1 MGSDAN
7 SSGFFKRAGQWLV
20 YALFRCV
27 EAVVNMLPLVA
38 VWWLG
43 RAVGTLAYFVGGKY
57 RRLALDNLRIAF
69 GREKSAAER
78 RSIARAHFKS
88 LFANILCGFKLPLM
102 SEAEVASR
110 VTAENMHHLKEAFD
124 AGRPLLHPIMH
135 ASCWE
140 VMTQVPSIFIQG
152 HHPASIYQP
161 LRNPFLNALVLR
173 RREKLGYKLFD
184 RQEGFTGPIRHV
196 RDMGMLGILVDQH
209 AGYHGLWCPFFD
221 RLAST
226 TNIVALSAMRANAL
240 ILPMMV
246 YDDGPARWRFVCDG
260 PLHNPETKPTIEGVT
275 VAINHALERLIRRQP
290 ESWFWVHNRWKL
302 PKPYF
307 LLTNSSYRRGS
318 AFSAD
323 YDMDRLQPFEI
334 LIRSPNWLGDAC
346 MAFPMVRAIKRGRP
360 DAKITVL
367 GPDKLEELW
376 LSMPEVSRYIAKPAK
391 EGWFAVAR
399 RIKATGVHFDAAV
412 LCTNSTRSTLEIWL
426 AGIPRRVGFKGSF
439 RVKLLDQVIPEP
451 DTDGEKQHHAHR
463 YLHIAKCIGADID
476 QPGLLDA
483 GEPSISTDG
492 TIRVGVCAGAEYGPA
507 KRWPLERFAEVV
519 NQISAKHAQF
529 HWQLFG
535 APGEKEMGEKL
546 SAMLQAPHENL
557 VGKTRLSELIAKLRE
572 CQLLLTNDTGTMHL
586 AAALGIP
593 TVSIFGSTCP
603 IETGPLGD
611 RHTVIQHKVSCSP
624 CFERECPFG
633 HYDCMTKVTPEE
645 VAAAVL
651 KAAGVPG
658 AAGADSAIETS

>member
-43 RAVGTLAYFVGGKY
+43 RALGTLGYFLGGKY
-57 RRLALDNLRIAF
+57 RRLALHNLRIAF
-69 GREKSAAER
+69 GREKSAAELR
-78 RSIARAHFKS
+78 GIAREHFKS
-88 LFANILCGFKLPLM
+88 LFANILCGFKIPLM
-102 SEAEVASR
+102 SEAAVARR

-124 AGRPLLHPIMH
+124 ASRPLLHPIMH

-152 HHPASIYQP
+152 HHPASIYQS
-161 LRNPFLNALVLR
+161 LRNPYLNALVLR
-173 RREKLGYKLFD
+173 RRQKLGYKLFD
-184 RQEGFTGPIRHV
+184 RQEGFTAPIRHV

-260 PLHNPETKPTIEGVT
+260 PLHNPETKPTIEGTT
-275 VAINHALERLIRRQP
+275 VAINQALERLIRRQP
-290 ESWFWVHNRWKL
+290 ASWFWVHNRWKL
-302 PKPYF
+302 PNPYF
-307 LLTNSSYRRGS
+307 LLTNSSYRRGWS
-318 AFSAD
+318 FSAG
-323 YDMDRLQPFEI
+323 YDMDGLQPFEI

-439 RVKLLDQVIPEP
+439 RVKLLNQVIPEP
-451 DTDGEKQHHAHR
+451 KTGGEKQHHAHR
-463 YLHIAKCIGADID
+463 YLHIAKCIGADIE

-483 GEPSISTDG
+483 GVPPVSTDG

-529 HWQLFG
+529 RWQLFG

-546 SAMLQAPHENL
+546 SAMLQATHDNL

-611 RHTVIQHKVSCSP
+611 RHTVIQHKVPCSP

-651 KAAGVPG
+651 KAAGVATG
-658 AAGADSAIETS
+658 G

>member
-27 EAVVNMLPLVA
+27 EAVVNLLPLVA

-43 RAVGTLAYFVGGKY
+43 RALGTLAYFLGGKY
-57 RRLALDNLRIAF
+57 RRLALHNLRIAF
-69 GREKSAAER
+69 GREKSAAELR
-78 RSIARAHFKS
+78 GIAREHFKS
-88 LFANILCGFKLPLM
+88 LFANILCGFKIPLM
-102 SEAEVASR
+102 SEAAVAKR
-110 VTAENMHHLKEAFD
+110 VTPENMHHLKEAFD

-161 LRNPFLNALVLR
+161 LRNPYLNALVLR

-184 RQEGFTGPIRHV
+184 RQEGFTAPIRHV

-260 PLHNPETKPTIEGVT
+260 PLHNPETKPTIEGTT
-275 VAINHALERLIRRQP
+275 VAINQALERLIRRQP
-290 ESWFWVHNRWKL
+290 SSWFWVHNRWKL
-302 PKPYF
+302 PNPYF

-318 AFSAD
+318 AFSAG
-323 YDMDRLQPFEI
+323 YDMDCLQPFEI

-439 RVKLLDQVIPEP
+439 RVKLLNQVIPEP
-451 DTDGEKQHHAHR
+451 KTGGEKQHHAHR
-463 YLHIAKCIGADID
+463 YLHIAKCIGADIN

-483 GEPSISTDG
+483 GEPPVSTDG

-507 KRWPLERFAEVV
+507 KRWPLERFVAVV

-529 HWQLFG
+529 RWQLFG

-546 SAMLQAPHENL
+546 SAMLQAPHDNL

-611 RHTVIQHKVSCSP
+611 RHTVIQHKIPCSP

-651 KAAGVPG
+651 NAAGV
-658 AAGADSAIETS
+658 TSQISS

>member
-1 MGSDAN
+1 MGSATE
-7 SSGFFKRAGQWLV
+7 SASFTKRTGQWLI

-27 EAVVNMLPLVA
+27 EGVLKLLPLIVI
-38 VWWLG
+38 WWLG
-43 RAVGTLAYFVGGKY
+43 RILGTIAYYIGIPY

-78 RSIARAHFKS
+78 RAIAREHFKS
-88 LFANILCGFKLPLM
+88 LFANLLCGFKLPLM

-110 VTAENMHHLKEAFD
+110 VKAENMHHLKEAFD
-124 AGRPLLHPIMH
+124 AGKPLLHPIMH

-140 VMTQVPSIFIQG
+140 VMTQVPSIFVQG

-161 LRNPFLNALVLR
+161 LRNPYLNALVLR

-184 RQEGFTGPIRHV
+184 RQEGFNGPISHV
-196 RDMGMLGILVDQH
+196 REMGMLGILVDQH

-226 TNIVALSAMRANAL
+226 TNIVALCAMRSKAQ

-260 PLHNPETKPTIEGVT
+260 PLQNPEAKPTIDGIT
-275 VAINHALERLIRRQP
+275 VAINHALERLIRQQP
-290 ESWFWVHNRWKL
+290 ATWFWVHNRWKL
-302 PKPYF
+302 PDPYF
-307 LLTNSSYRRGS
+307 LLSNYRRG
-318 AFSAD
+318 ALMPTGEALEH
-323 YDMDRLQPFEI
+323 LQPFEM

-360 DAKITVL
+360 DLKITVL

-439 RVKLLDQVIPEP
+439 RVKLLNQVIDEP
-451 DTDGEKQHHAHR
+451 ATGGAKQHHAHR
-463 YLHIAKCIGADID
+463 YLHLAKGIGADIE
-476 QPGLLDA
+476 QPGLWDA
-483 GEPSISTDG
+483 GSAPISTDG

-519 NQISAKHAQF
+519 NQISARHAQF
-529 HWQLFG
+529 RWQLFG
-535 APGEKEMGEKL
+535 APGEKDMGEKL

-557 VGKTRLSELIAKLRE
+557 VGKTRLTELIAKLRQ

-603 IETGPLGD
+603 VETGPLGEL
-611 RHTVIQHKVSCSP
+611 HTVIQHKVPCSP

-633 HYDCMTKVTPEE
+633 HYDCMTKVTPTE

-651 KAAGVPG
+651 KTAGIG
-658 AAGADSAIETS
+658 N

>member
-1 MGSDAN
+1 MADAPE
-7 SSGFFKRAGQWLV
+7 STRFQKRAGQWLV

-27 EAVVNMLPLVA
+27 EGVIKCIPLIA

-43 RAVGTLAYFVGGKY
+43 RMLGTLAYFVAGKY
-57 RRLALDNLRIAF
+57 RKLALHNLRIAF
-69 GREKSAAER
+69 GREKSDAER
-78 RSIARAHFKS
+78 RRIAREHFKS
-88 LFANILCGFKLPLM
+88 LFANLLCGFKLPLM
-102 SEAEVASR
+102 DEADVAKR

-140 VMTQVPSIFIQG
+140 IMTQVPSLYVFG
-152 HHPASIYQP
+152 HKPASIYQP
-161 LRNPFLNALVLR
+161 LRNPYLNALVLR

-184 RQEGFTGPIRHV
+184 RQDGFNAPISYV

-209 AGYHGLWCPFFD
+209 AGYHGQWSPFFD

-226 TNIVALSAMRANAL
+226 TNIVALCALRTNAV

-246 YDDGPARWRFVCDG
+246 YDDGPARWRYVCDG
-260 PLHNPETKPTIEGVT
+260 PLRTTESKPTISGITADINRT
-275 VAINHALERLIRRQP
+275 VERLIRQQP
-290 ESWFWVHNRWKL
+290 ESWFWVHERWKT
-302 PKPYF
+302 PNPNF
-307 LLTNSSYRRGS
+307 LFPGYKRGVVFPS
-318 AFSAD
+318 D
-323 YDMDRLQPFEI
+323 YDQSRLQPFEL

-360 DAKITVL
+360 DIKITVL

-376 LSMPEVSRYIAKPAK
+376 LSMPEVSRYIGKPAK
-391 EGWFAVAR
+391 EGLFAVAK
-399 RIKATGVHFDAAV
+399 RIMASGVHFDAAL

-426 AGIPRRVGFKGSF
+426 AGIPHRIGYKGSF
-439 RVKLLDQVIPEP
+439 RSKLLTHLVREP
-451 DTDGEKQHHAHR
+451 KAGFPNKHHAHLYMFLAR
-463 YLHIAKCIGADID
+463 RIGADVD
-476 QPGLLDA
+476 QPGLWDA
-483 GEPSISTDG
+483 GSPPVSTDG

-519 NQISAKHAQF
+519 NQISAQHAQF
-529 HWQLFG
+529 RWQLFG
-535 APGEKEMGEKL
+535 APGEKDMGEKL
-546 SAMLQAPHENL
+546 SAMLKAPHENL
-557 VGKTRLSELIAKLRE
+557 VGKTRLSELIAKLRQ

-603 IETGPLGD
+603 IETGPLGE
-611 RHTVIQHKVSCSP
+611 RHTVIQHKVPCSP

-633 HYDCMTKVTPEE
+633 HYECMTRVAAGE

-651 KAAGVPG
+651 KTAGINQAA
-658 AAGADSAIETS
+658 

>member
-1 MGSDAN
+1 MGSAAE
-7 SSGFFKRAGQWLV
+7 SPRFSKRAGQWLV

-27 EAVVNMLPLVA
+27 EGVIKLLPIVA
-38 VWWLG
+38 IWWIG
-43 RAVGTLAYFVGGKY
+43 RALGTLAYFVAGKY
-57 RRLALDNLRIAF
+57 RKLALHNLRIAF
-69 GREKSAAER
+69 GSEKSDPER
-78 RSIARAHFKS
+78 QRIARAHFKS

-102 SEAEVASR
+102 SEAEVAKR
-110 VTAENMHHLKEAFD
+110 VKAENMHHLKEAFD
-124 AGRPLLHPIMH
+124 AGRPLMHPIMH

-140 VMTQVPSIFIQG
+140 IMTQVPSLYVFG
-152 HHPASIYQP
+152 HKPASIYQP
-161 LRNPFLNALVLR
+161 LRNPYLNALVLR

-184 RQEGFTGPIRHV
+184 RQEGFNEPMRYV

-209 AGYHGLWCPFFD
+209 AGYQGQWSPFFD

-226 TNIVALSAMRANAL
+226 TNIVALCALRTNAV
-240 ILPMMV
+240 ILPLMV

-260 PLHNPETKPTIEGVT
+260 PLATSEAKPGISGIT
-275 VAINHALERLIRRQP
+275 ADINRTLERLIREQP
-290 ESWFWVHNRWKL
+290 ESWFWVHERWKT
-302 PKPYF
+302 PIPNF
-307 LLTNSSYRRGS
+307 LFPGYKRGVVFP
-318 AFSAD
+318 AG
-323 YDMDRLQPFEI
+323 YDQGRLQSFEL

-360 DAKITVL
+360 DIKITIL

-376 LSMPEVSRYIAKPAK
+376 LSMPEVSRYIGKPAK
-391 EGWFAVAR
+391 EGAFAVAR
-399 RIKATGVHFDAAV
+399 RIKATGVQFDAAL

-426 AGIPRRVGFKGSF
+426 ARIPHRIGYRGSF
-439 RVKLLDQVIPEP
+439 RARLLTHVIRPKIR
-451 DTDGEKQHHAHR
+451 GSLSKNSKHHATLYMHLAQR
-463 YLHIAKCIGADID
+463 IGADVD
-476 QPGLLDA
+476 QPGLWDA
-483 GEPSISTDG
+483 GTPPVSTNG

-519 NQISAKHAQF
+519 NQISARHPQF
-529 HWQLFG
+529 RWQLFG

-546 SAMLQAPHENL
+546 SAMLNAPHENL

-603 IETGPLGD
+603 IETGPLGE
-611 RHTVIQHKVSCSP
+611 RHTIIQHKVPCSP

-633 HYDCMTKVTPEE
+633 HYECMTKITPEE

-651 KAAGVPG
+651 KSAGVG
-658 AAGADSAIETS
+658 D

>member
-1 MGSDAN
+1 MGSATE
-7 SSGFFKRAGQWLV
+7 SASFLTRTGQWLV

-27 EAVVNMLPLVA
+27 EAVLWLLPLIVIWHA
-38 VWWLG
+38 G
-43 RAVGTLAYFVGGKY
+43 RMLGTLAYFVAGKY
-57 RRLALDNLRIAF
+57 RKLALHNLRIAF
-69 GREKSAAER
+69 GREKSESER
-78 RSIARAHFKS
+78 RNIAREHFKS

-102 SEAEVASR
+102 NEADLCKHVRSEGIERAQA
-110 VTAENMHHLKEAFD
+110 AYDDGK
-124 AGRPLLHPIMH
+124 RPILNLVLH

-140 VMTQVPSIFIQG
+140 ILTQVPSMYVRG
-152 HHPASIYQP
+152 HKAGAIYQS
-161 LRNPFLNALVLR
+161 LRNPWLNALVLR
-173 RREKLGYKLFD
+173 RREKLGYALFD
-184 RQEGFTGPIRHV
+184 RQSGFNAPMKFMRADGQIGV
-196 RDMGMLGILVDQH
+196 LVDQH
-209 AGYHGLWCPFFD
+209 AGDHGVWSPFFD

-226 TNIVALSAMRANAL
+226 TTIAALMAMRTDAVV
-240 ILPMMV
+240 LPMMV
-246 YDDGPARWRFVCDG
+246 YDDGPARWRLVCA
-260 PLHNPETKPTIEGVT
+260 PAVKSAEAEPTAEGLT
-275 VAINHALERLIRRQP
+275 VAINTAVEGLIREQLAC
-290 ESWFWVHNRWKL
+290 WFWVHNRWKL
-302 PKPYF
+302 PKPHF
-307 LLTNSSYRRGS
+307 LLPNYRRGV
-318 AFSAD
+318 AYPVG
-323 YDMDRLQPFEI
+323 YDMNRLQPFEL

-360 DAKITVL
+360 DMKITVL

-376 LSMPEVSRYIAKPAK
+376 MSMPEVSRYIGKPAK
-391 EGWFAVAR
+391 EGLFAVAK

-426 AGIPRRVGFKGSF
+426 AGIPRRVGFKGSL
-439 RVKLLDQVIPEP
+439 RAKLLNQIIKEP
-451 DTDGEKQHHAHR
+451 ANDGTKEHHAHR
-463 YLHIAKCIGADID
+463 YLRLAAGIGADIKQD
-476 QPGLLDA
+476 GLWDA
-483 GEPSISTDG
+483 GSAPASSDG

-519 NQISAKHAQF
+519 NQVSAQHAQF

-557 VGKTRLSELIAKLRE
+557 VGKTRLTELIAKLRQ

-611 RHTVIQHKVSCSP
+611 RHIVIQHKVPCSP

-633 HYDCMTKVTPEE
+633 HYDCMTNVSPAE

-651 KAAGVPG
+651 KTAGV
-658 AAGADSAIETS
+658 SN

>member
-1 MGSDAN
+1 MGSATE
-7 SSGFFKRAGQWLV
+7 SASFTKRTGQWLI

-27 EAVVNMLPLVA
+27 EGVLRLLPLV
-38 VWWLG
+38 VIWWLG
-43 RAVGTLAYFVGGKY
+43 RGLGLIAYGIGIPY
-57 RRLALDNLRIAF
+57 RRLALNNLRIAF

-78 RSIARAHFKS
+78 RAIAREHFKS
-88 LFANILCGFKLPLM
+88 LFANLLCGFKLPLM

-110 VTAENMHHLKEAFD
+110 VKAENMHHLKEAFD
-124 AGRPLLHPIMH
+124 AGQPLLHPIMH

-140 VMTQVPSIFIQG
+140 VMTQVPTIFVQG
-152 HHPASIYQP
+152 HKPASIYQP
-161 LRNPFLNALVLR
+161 LRNPYLNALVLR

-184 RQEGFTGPIRHV
+184 RREGFNGPIRHV
-196 RDMGMLGILVDQH
+196 REMGMLGILVDQH
-209 AGYHGLWCPFFD
+209 AGDHGLWCPFFD

-226 TNIVALSAMRANAL
+226 TNIVALCAMRSKAR

-260 PLHNPETKPTIEGVT
+260 PLQNPEDKPTIEGVT
-275 VAINHALERLIRRQP
+275 IAINHALERLIRQQP
-290 ESWFWVHNRWKL
+290 ATWFWVHNRWKL
-302 PKPYF
+302 PKPHF
-307 LLTNSSYRRGS
+307 LLSNYRRGTLMPTGE
-318 AFSAD
+318 ALE
-323 YDMDRLQPFEI
+323 RLQPFEM

-360 DAKITVL
+360 DLKITVL

-439 RVKLLDQVIPEP
+439 RVKLLNQVIAEP
-451 DTDGEKQHHAHR
+451 ATTGAKQHHAHR
-463 YLHIAKCIGADID
+463 YLHLAQGIGADITQD
-476 QPGLLDA
+476 GLWDA
-483 GEPSISTDG
+483 GSAPVSTDG
-492 TIRVGVCAGAEYGPA
+492 MIRVGVCAGAEYGPA

-529 HWQLFG
+529 RWQLFG
-535 APGEKEMGEKL
+535 APGEKDMGEKL

-557 VGKTRLSELIAKLRE
+557 VGKTRLTELIAKLRQ

-611 RHTVIQHKVSCSP
+611 RHTVIQHKVPCSP
-624 CFERECPFG
+624 CFERECPLG
-633 HYDCMTKVTPEE
+633 HYDCMTKVTPAE

-651 KAAGVPG
+651 QATGVTDANLP
-658 AAGADSAIETS
+658 

>member
-1 MGSDAN
+1 MGSAKE
-7 SSGFFKRAGQWLV
+7 SASFLTRTGQWLV

-27 EAVVNMLPLVA
+27 EGVLILLPLIVIWHA
-38 VWWLG
+38 G
-43 RAVGTLAYFVGGKY
+43 RVLGTLAYFLAGKY
-57 RRLALDNLRIAF
+57 RKLALHNLRISF
-69 GREKSAAER
+69 GREKSEAER
-78 RSIARAHFKS
+78 RGIAREHFKS

-102 SEAEVASR
+102 NEVDLCKHVWSEGIERAQA
-110 VTAENMHHLKEAFD
+110 AYDDGK
-124 AGRPLLHPIMH
+124 RPILNLVLH

-140 VMTQVPSIFIQG
+140 ILTQVPSIYVRG
-152 HHPASIYQP
+152 HKAGAIYQS
-161 LRNPFLNALVLR
+161 LRNPWLNALVLR
-173 RREKLGYKLFD
+173 RREKLGYALFD
-184 RQEGFTGPIRHV
+184 RQSGFNAPMKFMRAAGQIGV
-196 RDMGMLGILVDQH
+196 LVDQH
-209 AGYHGLWCPFFD
+209 AGDHGVWSPLFD
-221 RLAST
+221 RLSST
-226 TNIVALSAMRANAL
+226 TTIAALMAMRTDAVV
-240 ILPMMV
+240 LPMMV
-246 YDDGPARWRFVCDG
+246 YDDGPARWRLVCA
-260 PLHNPETKPTIEGVT
+260 PAVKSAEAEPTAEGLT
-275 VAINHALERLIRRQP
+275 VAINVAVEGLIREQP
-290 ESWFWVHNRWKL
+290 ACWFWVHNRWKL
-302 PKPYF
+302 PKPHF
-307 LLTNSSYRRGS
+307 LLPNYRRGV
-318 AFSAD
+318 AYPVG
-323 YDMDRLQPFEI
+323 YDMNRLQSFEL

-360 DAKITVL
+360 DMKITVL

-376 LSMPEVSRYIAKPAK
+376 MSMPEVSRYIGKPAK
-391 EGWFAVAR
+391 EGLFAVAK

-439 RVKLLDQVIPEP
+439 RRKLLNQIVAEP
-451 DTDGEKQHHAHR
+451 VAKGETRHHAHR
-463 YLHIAKCIGADID
+463 YLHIAKSIGADID
-476 QPGLLDA
+476 QPGLWDA
-483 GEPSISTDG
+483 GSAPVSSDG

-519 NQISAKHAQF
+519 NQVSAQHAQF
-529 HWQLFG
+529 RWQLFG

-546 SAMLQAPHENL
+546 SAMLKAPHENF

-611 RHTVIQHKVSCSP
+611 RHIVIQHKVPCSP

-633 HYDCMTKVTPEE
+633 HYDCMTKVSPAE

-651 KAAGVPG
+651 KTAGV
-658 AAGADSAIETS
+658 SI

>member
-1 MGSDAN
+1 MGSAKDSA
-7 SSGFFKRAGQWLV
+7 SILTRTGQWMV

-27 EAVVNMLPLVA
+27 EGVLWLLPLIVIWHA
-38 VWWLG
+38 GRMLG
-43 RAVGTLAYFVGGKY
+43 TAAYFLAGNY
-57 RRLALDNLRIAF
+57 RKLALNNLCIAF
-69 GREKSAAER
+69 GREKSESER
-78 RSIARAHFKS
+78 RRIAREHFAS
-88 LFANILCGFKLPLM
+88 LFANMLCGFKLPLM
-102 SEAEVASR
+102 READVAQR
-110 VTAENMHHLKEAFD
+110 VKVEGMHHLKEAFD

-140 VMTQVPSIFIQG
+140 IMTQVPALYVFG
-152 HHPASIYQP
+152 HKPASIYQS
-161 LRNPFLNALVLR
+161 LRNPYLNVLVLR

-184 RQEGFTGPIRHV
+184 RQEGFNAPISHV

-226 TNIVALSAMRANAL
+226 TNIVALCALRTNAV

-260 PLHNPETKPTIEGVT
+260 PLITSETKPTISGVT
-275 VAINHALERLIRRQP
+275 ADINRTVERLIRQQP
-290 ESWFWVHNRWKL
+290 ESWFWVHERWKT
-302 PKPYF
+302 PNPNF
-307 LLTNSSYRRGS
+307 LLPGYRRGV
-318 AFSAD
+318 AFPAG
-323 YDMDRLQPFEI
+323 YDQDHLQPFEL

-360 DAKITVL
+360 DMKITVF

-376 LSMPEVSRYIAKPAK
+376 LSMPEVSRYIAKPVK
-391 EGWFAVAR
+391 EGLFAVAK
-399 RIKATGVHFDAAV
+399 RIKATGVHFDAAL

-426 AGIPRRVGFKGSF
+426 AGIPHRIGFKGSF
-439 RVKLLDQVIPEP
+439 RARLLTHLVREP
-451 DTDGEKQHHAHR
+451 RAGFPSKHHAHLYMFLAR
-463 YLHIAKCIGADID
+463 RIGADVE
-476 QPGLLDA
+476 QAGLWDA
-483 GEPSISTDG
+483 GSPPGSTDG
-492 TIRVGVCAGAEYGPA
+492 TIRVGICAGAEYGPA

-519 NQISAKHAQF
+519 NQISAQHAQF
-529 HWQLFG
+529 RWQLFG
-535 APGEKEMGEKL
+535 APGEKDMGEKL
-546 SAMLQAPHENL
+546 SVMLQAPHENF

-603 IETGPLGD
+603 IETGPLGN
-611 RHTVIQHKVSCSP
+611 RHIVIQHKVPCSP

-633 HYDCMTKVTPEE
+633 HYDCMTKIPPAE
-645 VAAAVL
+645 VVAAVL
-651 KAAGVPG
+651 KTAGLGV
-658 AAGADSAIETS
+658 

>member
-1 MGSDAN
+1 MGGPQDSV
-7 SSGFFKRAGQWLV
+7 SFFKRTGRWLV
-20 YALFRCV
+20 YALFRSV
-27 EAVVNMLPLVA
+27 EGLLWLLPLIVIWYA
-38 VWWLG
+38 G
-43 RAVGTLAYFVGGKY
+43 RLLGTLGYYLAGKY
-57 RRLALDNLRIAF
+57 RKLALHNLRIAF
-69 GREKSAAER
+69 GREKSEFEC
-78 RSIARAHFKS
+78 RSIAREHFAS
-88 LFANILCGFKLPLM
+88 LFANMLCGFKLPLM
-102 SEAEVASR
+102 KEADVAKR
-110 VTAENMHHLKEAFD
+110 VRAEGMHHLKEAFD
-124 AGRPLLHPIMH
+124 ASKPLLHPIMH

-140 VMTQVPSIFIQG
+140 IMTQVPSLYVFG
-152 HHPASIYQP
+152 HKPASIYQP
-161 LRNPFLNALVLR
+161 LRNPYLNALVLR

-184 RQEGFTGPIRHV
+184 RREGFTAPIRYV

-209 AGYHGLWCPFFD
+209 AGDHGVWMPLFD

-226 TNIVALSAMRANAL
+226 TNIVALCAMRTDAV

-246 YDDGPARWRFVCDG
+246 YDDGPARWRYVCDG
-260 PLHNPETKPTIEGVT
+260 PLTTGDAKPTIDGIT
-275 VAINHALERLIRRQP
+275 LAINRTVERLIRVQP
-290 ESWFWVHNRWKL
+290 ASWFWVHNRWKT
-302 PKPYF
+302 PKPNF
-307 LLTNSSYRRGS
+307 LLANYRRGVLMPEG
-318 AFSAD
+318 D
-323 YDMDRLQPFEI
+323 DLNRLQPFEV

-360 DAKITVL
+360 DLKITVI

-376 LSMPEVSRYIAKPAK
+376 LSMPEVSRYIGKPAK

-399 RIKATGVHFDAAV
+399 RIKATGIHFDAAV

-439 RVKLLDQVIPEP
+439 RVKLLNQVIAEP
-451 DTDGEKQHHAHR
+451 STGEAKQHHAHR
-463 YLHIAKCIGADID
+463 YMHIAQSIGADVA
-476 QPGLLDA
+476 QGGLWDA
-483 GEPSISTDG
+483 GSPPVSADG

-519 NQISAKHAQF
+519 NQISAQHAQF
-529 HWQLFG
+529 RWQLFG

-546 SAMLQAPHENL
+546 SAMLKAPHENL
-557 VGKTRLSELIAKLRE
+557 VGKTRLTELIAKLRE

-611 RHTVIQHKVSCSP
+611 RHIVIQHKVPCSP
-624 CFERECPFG
+624 CFDRECRFG
-633 HYDCMTKVTPEE
+633 HYDCMTKVTPTE

-651 KAAGVPG
+651 KTAGV
-658 AAGADSAIETS
+658 SN

>member
-1 MGSDAN
+1 MNGCTCNGMGHRQRMGSDAE
-7 SSGFFKRAGQWLV
+7 SSRFLKRAGQWLV

-27 EAVVNMLPLVA
+27 EAVLKLLPLIA

-43 RAVGTLAYFVGGKY
+43 RALGTVAYFVGGKY
-57 RRLALDNLRIAF
+57 RRLARHNLRIAF
-69 GREKSAAER
+69 GREKTAAER
-78 RSIARAHFKS
+78 RVIAREHFRS
-88 LFANILCGFKLPLM
+88 LFANLLCGFKLPLM
-102 SEAEVASR
+102 SEAEVAKR

-140 VMTQVPSIFIQG
+140 VMTQIPSIFIQG

-161 LRNPFLNALVLR
+161 LRNPYLNALLLR

-184 RQEGFTGPIRHV
+184 RQDGFTGPISYV
-196 RDMGMLGILVDQH
+196 RDMGMLGILIDQH
-209 AGYHGLWCPFFD
+209 AGDHGVWCPFFD

-226 TNIVALSAMRANAL
+226 TNIVALCAIRAKAV

-260 PLHNPETKPTIEGVT
+260 PLQTGEPKPTIDGIT
-275 VAINHALERLIRRQP
+275 VAINRVTERLIRQQP
-290 ESWFWVHNRWKL
+290 ASWFWVHNRWKT
-302 PKPYF
+302 PKPQF
-307 LLTNSSYRRGS
+307 LLSHYKRGILMPEDD
-318 AFSAD
+318 ALN
-323 YDMDRLQPFEI
+323 RLQPFEI

-399 RIKATGVHFDAAV
+399 RIKATGVPFDAAV
-412 LCTNSTRSTLEIWL
+412 LCTNSTRSTIEIWL
-426 AGIPRRVGFKGSF
+426 ACIPRRVGYKGSF
-439 RVKLLDQVIPEP
+439 RRKLLNQIVKEP
-451 DTDGEKQHHAHR
+451 GAGSEKQHHAHR

-476 QPGLLDA
+476 QPGLWDA
-483 GEPSISTDG
+483 GSAPVPTDG

-519 NQISAKHAQF
+519 NQISAQQAEF
-529 HWQLFG
+529 RWQLFG
-535 APGEKEMGEKL
+535 APGEKEMGERL
-546 SAMLQAPHENL
+546 SGMLNAPHENL

-611 RHTVIQHKVSCSP
+611 RHTVIQHKVPCSP

-651 KAAGVPG
+651 KTAG
-658 AAGADSAIETS
+658 I

>member
-1 MGSDAN
+1 MGRAN
-7 SSGFFKRAGQWLV
+7 ESASFLTRTGQWLV

-27 EAVVNMLPLVA
+27 EGVLWLLPLVLIWHVGRMLGA
-38 VWWLG
+38 V
-43 RAVGTLAYFVGGKY
+43 AYYLAGKY
-57 RRLALDNLRIAF
+57 RRLALHNLRIAL
-69 GREKSAAER
+69 GREKSATEL
-78 RSIARAHFKS
+78 RSIAREHFAS

-102 SEAEVASR
+102 PEAAVAKR
-110 VTAENMHHLKEAFD
+110 VRAENMHHLQEAFD

-140 VMTQVPSIFIQG
+140 IMTQVPSLYVFG
-152 HHPASIYQP
+152 HKPASIYQP
-161 LRNPFLNALVLR
+161 LRNPYLNALVLR

-184 RQEGFTGPIRHV
+184 RQEGFTAPIRYV

-209 AGYHGLWCPFFD
+209 AGDHGLWCPFFD

-226 TNIVALSAMRANAL
+226 TNIVALCAIRTNAV

-246 YDDGPARWRFVCDG
+246 YDDGPARWRYVCDG
-260 PLHNPETKPTIEGVT
+260 PLTTTEAKPTIDGIT
-275 VAINHALERLIRRQP
+275 LAINQTVERLIRQQP
-290 ESWFWVHNRWKL
+290 ASWFWVHNRWKT
-302 PKPYF
+302 PKPQF
-307 LLTNSSYRRGS
+307 LLSNYKRGVLLP
-318 AFSAD
+318 AG
-323 YDMDRLQPFEI
+323 YDASQLQPFEL

-360 DAKITVL
+360 DLKITVL

-376 LSMPEVSRYIAKPAK
+376 LSMPEVSRYIGKPAK

-399 RIKATGVHFDAAV
+399 RIKATGVPFDAAV
-412 LCTNSTRSTLEIWL
+412 LCTNSTRSTIEIWL

-439 RVKLLDQVIPEP
+439 RKKLLNQIVKEP
-451 DTDGEKQHHAHR
+451 ATGGDKQHHAHR
-463 YLHIAKCIGADID
+463 YLHIAQSIGADIAPPD
-476 QPGLLDA
+476 LWAA
-483 GEPSISTDG
+483 GSPLVATDG

-507 KRWPLERFAEVV
+507 KRWPLERFATVV
-519 NQISAKHAQF
+519 NQISTQHAQF
-529 HWQLFG
+529 RWQLFG

-546 SAMLQAPHENL
+546 AALLQAPHENF

-611 RHTVIQHKVSCSP
+611 RHTVIQHQVPCSP

-633 HYDCMTKVTPEE
+633 HYDCMTKVTPDE

-651 KAAGVPG
+651 KASGVD
-658 AAGADSAIETS
+658 A

>member
-1 MGSDAN
+1 MGSARDSA
-7 SSGFFKRAGQWLV
+7 SILTRTGQWMV

-27 EAVVNMLPLVA
+27 EGVLRLLPLIVIWHA
-38 VWWLG
+38 GRVLG
-43 RAVGTLAYFVGGKY
+43 TAAYFLAGKY
-57 RRLALDNLRIAF
+57 RKLALNNLRIAF
-69 GREKSAAER
+69 GREKSDAER
-78 RSIARAHFKS
+78 RRIAREHFAS
-88 LFANILCGFKLPLM
+88 LFANMLCGFKLPLM

-161 LRNPFLNALVLR
+161 LRNPYLNALVLR

-184 RQEGFTGPIRHV
+184 RQEGFTAPIRYV

-209 AGYHGLWCPFFD
+209 AGDHGMWCPFFD

-226 TNIVALSAMRANAL
+226 TNIVALCAMRANAV

-260 PLHNPETKPTIEGVT
+260 PLVTTEAKPTIEGIT
-275 VAINHALERLIRRQP
+275 MAINQAVERLIRKQP

-302 PKPYF
+302 PKPHF
-307 LLTNSSYRRGS
+307 LLPNYRRGV
-318 AFSAD
+318 AFPEG
-323 YDMDRLQPFEI
+323 YDLNELQPFEM

-360 DAKITVL
+360 DMKITVL

-399 RIKATGVHFDAAV
+399 RIKATAVHFDAAV

-439 RVKLLDQVIPEP
+439 RRKLLNQIIPEP
-451 DTDGEKQHHAHR
+451 KSAGGKLHHAHR
-463 YLHIAKCIGADID
+463 YLHIAKGIGADIK
-476 QPGLLDA
+476 QNGLWDA
-483 GEPSISTDG
+483 GSPAASTDG

-519 NQISAKHAQF
+519 NHISAQHAQF
-529 HWQLFG
+529 RWQLFG

-546 SAMLQAPHENL
+546 SALLQAPHENL

-603 IETGPLGD
+603 VETGPLGD
-611 RHTVIQHKVSCSP
+611 RHSVIQHKVPCSP
-624 CFERECPFG
+624 CFDRECRFG
-633 HYDCMTKVTPEE
+633 HYECMTKVSPAE

-651 KAAGVPG
+651 KKAG
-658 AAGADSAIETS
+658 ITE

>member
-1 MGSDAN
+1 MGRAN
-7 SSGFFKRAGQWLV
+7 DSASFLQRTGQWLV
-20 YALFRCV
+20 YALYRCV
-27 EAVVNMLPLVA
+27 EGVLLLLPLLLIWHV
-38 VWWLG
+38 G
-43 RAVGTLAYFVGGKY
+43 RAFGTVAYFLAGKY
-57 RRLALDNLRIAF
+57 RRLALHNLRIAF
-69 GREKSAAER
+69 GREKTAAER
-78 RSIARAHFKS
+78 RAIAREHFKS

-102 SEAEVASR
+102 PEAEVAKR
-110 VTAENMHHLKEAFD
+110 VTAENMHHLQEAFA

-140 VMTQVPSIFIQG
+140 IMTQVPSLFIFG
-152 HHPASIYQP
+152 HKPASIYQS
-161 LRNPFLNALVLR
+161 LRNPYLNALVLR

-184 RQEGFTGPIRHV
+184 RAEGFTAPIRYV

-209 AGYHGLWCPFFD
+209 AGDHGVWCPFFD

-226 TNIVALSAMRANAL
+226 TNIVALCAIRTNAV

-246 YDDGPARWRFVCDG
+246 YDDGPARWRYVCDG
-260 PLHNPETKPTIEGVT
+260 PLPTTESKPTIDGIT
-275 VAINHALERLIRRQP
+275 LAINQTVERLIRQQP
-290 ESWFWVHNRWKL
+290 ASWFWVHNRWKT
-302 PKPYF
+302 PKPAF
-307 LLTNSSYRRGS
+307 LLSNYKRGVFLPEGYEES
-318 AFSAD
+318 
-323 YDMDRLQPFEI
+323 RLQPFEL

-360 DAKITVL
+360 ELKITVL

-376 LSMPEVSRYIAKPAK
+376 LSMPEVSRYIGKPAK
-391 EGWFAVAR
+391 EGLFAVAQ
-399 RIKATGVHFDAAV
+399 RIKAIGVSFDATV

-426 AGIPRRVGFKGSF
+426 ADIPRRVGFKGSL
-439 RVKLLDQVIPEP
+439 RAKLLNEIIKGPKSSGPKE
-451 DTDGEKQHHAHR
+451 HHAHR
-463 YLHIAKCIGADID
+463 YMRLAQGIGANIA
-476 QPGLLDA
+476 DA
-483 GEPSISTDG
+483 GLWHAGSPPLAADG

-507 KRWPLERFAEVV
+507 KRWPLERFAAVV
-519 NQISAKHAQF
+519 NQISAQHAQF
-529 HWQLFG
+529 RWQLFG

-546 SAMLQAPHENL
+546 AAMMQAPHENL
-557 VGKTRLSELIAKLRE
+557 VGKTRLTELIAKLRE

-611 RHTVIQHKVSCSP
+611 RHTVIQHKVPCSP

-633 HYDCMTKVTPEE
+633 HYDCMTKISPDE

-651 KAAGVPG
+651 KTAGVVG
-658 AAGADSAIETS
+658 

>member
-1 MGSDAN
+1 MGSATE
-7 SSGFFKRAGQWLV
+7 SASFTKRTGQWLI

-27 EAVVNMLPLVA
+27 EGVLKLLPLIVI
-38 VWWLG
+38 WWLG
-43 RAVGTLAYFVGGKY
+43 RALGLVAYYIGIPY

-78 RSIARAHFKS
+78 RAIARRHFMS
-88 LFANILCGFKLPLM
+88 LFANLLCGLKLPLM
-102 SEAEVASR
+102 SEAEVAKR
-110 VTAENMHHLKEAFD
+110 VTVENMHHTKEAFE
-124 AGRPLLHPIMH
+124 AGRPLTVPIMH

-140 VMTQVPSIFIQG
+140 IMTQVPSLFIFG
-152 HHPASIYQP
+152 HKPASIYQP
-161 LRNPFLNALVLR
+161 LRNPYLNALVLR

-184 RQEGFTGPIRHV
+184 RQEGFNEPIAHV
-196 RDMGMLGILVDQH
+196 RDMGILGILVDQH

-226 TNIVALSAMRANAL
+226 TNIVALCGLRTNSV
-240 ILPMMV
+240 IPPMIV
-246 YDDGPARWRFVCDG
+246 YDDGPARWRYVCDG
-260 PLHNPETKPTIEGVT
+260 PLLTSQAKPSINGVT
-275 VAINHALERLIRRQP
+275 ADINLVLERLIRQQP
-290 ESWFWVHNRWKL
+290 ECWFWVHNRWKL
-302 PKPYF
+302 PNPYF
-307 LLTNSSYRRGS
+307 LLTNSSYRRGT
-318 AFSAD
+318 AFPTG
-323 YDMDRLQPFEI
+323 YDMSRLQPFEM

-360 DAKITVL
+360 DLKITVL

-399 RIKATGVHFDAAV
+399 RIRATGIHFDAAV

-439 RVKLLDQVIPEP
+439 RVKLLNQVIDEP
-451 DTDGEKQHHAHR
+451 VTGGAKQHHAHR
-463 YLHIAKCIGADID
+463 YLQLAKGIGADIE
-476 QPGLLDA
+476 QPGLWDA
-483 GEPSISTDG
+483 GSAPVSGDG
-492 TIRVGVCAGAEYGPA
+492 MIRVGVCAGAEYGPA

-519 NQISAKHAQF
+519 NHISAKHAQF
-529 HWQLFG
+529 RWQLFG

-557 VGKTRLSELIAKLRE
+557 VGKTRLAELITKLRQ

-603 IETGPLGD
+603 VETGPLGE
-611 RHTVIQHKVSCSP
+611 RHTVIQHKVPCSP

-633 HYDCMTKVTPEE
+633 HYDCMTKVMPAE

-651 KAAGVPG
+651 KTAGVS
-658 AAGADSAIETS
+658 D